1 MMFLCGLDADDQAI
15 AINLASARSVVLLR
29 YDDGDALLVEFGHSE
44 VSRSVEAIGSVVCEA
59 ASVVMVLMSMKE
71 RKP

>member
-1 MMFLCGLDADDQAI
+1 MMFLCGLDNDGQPVAI
-15 AINLASARSVVLLR
+15 SLDKARTVVLID
-29 YDDGDALLVEFGHSE
+29 YEDGPWLLVEFSDSE
-44 VSRSVEAIGSVVCEA
+44 VSRSVDALGSVVCEA